1 VDDAEALLGKLAD
14 AGVDYDDVV
23 ATLEAEGV
31 QKFADS
37 FAEITESIR
46 AKRSALAAA

>member
-1 VDDAEALLGKLAD
+1 MT
-14 AGVDYDDVV
+14 

-31 QKFADS
+31 QKFIDS
-37 FAEITESIR
+37 FDEIIESIG